1 MRTYRI
7 IKRGLLCL
15 HIAPWLLAACTPYAM
30 GTSNAVC
37 IGPKWTSFLIAA
49 FIQLPVLETTP
60 LPCRCFIQNGKTFNE
75 CAGLSVGLA
84 PCHSIRIRMQYR
96 TISSQPWVFFTELEF
111 KTGKFFSNHQGTELL
126 RHFMICAFANSDFW
140 IMRFFLG
147 QTVEE
152 GKKSAVTSRTRVFSR
167 ILLNLA

>member
-111 KTGKFFSNHQGTELL
+111 KTGKFFFKPSGYGTTSSL
-126 RHFMICAFANSDFW
+126 HDMCICEFW
-140 IMRFFLG
+140 
-147 QTVEE
+147 
-152 GKKSAVTSRTRVFSR
+152 
-167 ILLNLA
+167 LLNHEIFSWADCWGG